1 MLLNKKLTLSLIG
14 FLLTTC
20 LFAQEK
26 QEKEDKPKTFKHELG
41 LNVTNLLTDLLGNN
55 NRTNAGDYLISYK
68 KVNGNKAFRM
78 GATVN
83 ISIKKENVF
92 NNNNTLTNQNFQLRL
107 GKEWRYNLS
116 SKLQY
121 YFGIDGI
128 TGFKSEQS
136 SASITN
142 TTIIQTDK
150 AFSLGGGPVLGF
162 QFALLDRLLLG
173 TEGAVYAAF
182 NKNEVKFSGFG
193 INTSQFP
200 AKNSQGINFQT
211 HLPKF
216 LFLIIKF

>member
-1 MLLNKKLTLSLIG
+1 MLLTKKITLSLIG
-14 FLLTTC
+14 FLLTAC

-26 QEKEDKPKTFKHELG
+26 QENENKPKTFKHELG

-55 NRTNAGDYLISYK
+55 NRTDAGDYLISYK
-68 KVNGNKAFRM
+68 KVAGNKAFRM
-78 GATVN
+78 GLTAN
-83 ISIKKENVF
+83 FSLKKENIF
-92 NNNNTLTNQNFQLRL
+92 NRNNTLTNQNFQLRL
-107 GKEWRYNLS
+107 GKEWRYNIS

-121 YFGIDGI
+121 YFGVDGI
-128 TGFKSEQS
+128 IGYKSEQS
-136 SASITN
+136 SATVNIG
-142 TTIIQTDK
+142 TIIQTDK

-173 TEGAVYAAF
+173 TEGALYAAF
-182 NKNEVKFSGFG
+182 NKNDVNFSGFG

-200 AKNSQGINFQT
+200 AKNSQGINLQT

>member
-1 MLLNKKLTLSLIG
+1 MLLTKKITLSLIG
-14 FLLTTC
+14 FLLTAC

-26 QEKEDKPKTFKHELG
+26 QENENKSKTFKHELG

-55 NRTNAGDYLISYK
+55 NRTDAGDYLISYK

-78 GATVN
+78 GATIN
-83 ISIKKENVF
+83 FSIKKEDIF
-92 NNNNTLTNQNFQLRL
+92 NSNNTLTNQNFQLRL
-107 GKEWRYNLS
+107 GKEWRHNLS

-121 YFGIDGI
+121 YFGVDGI
-128 TGFKSEQS
+128 IGYKSEQS
-136 SASITN
+136 SATVNIG
-142 TTIIQTDK
+142 TIIQTDK

-173 TEGAVYAAF
+173 TEGALYAAF
-182 NKNEVKFSGFG
+182 NKNDVNFSGFG

-200 AKNSQGINFQT
+200 AKNSQGINLQT

>member
-1 MLLNKKLTLSLIG
+1 MLLTKKITLSLIG
-14 FLLTTC
+14 FLLTAC

-26 QEKEDKPKTFKHELG
+26 QENENKSKTFKHELG

-55 NRTNAGDYLISYK
+55 NRTDAGDYLISYK

-78 GATVN
+78 GATIN
-83 ISIKKENVF
+83 FSIKKEDVF
-92 NNNNTLTNQNFQLRL
+92 NSNNTLTNQNFQLRL
-107 GKEWRYNLS
+107 GKEWRHNLS

-121 YFGIDGI
+121 YFGVDGI
-128 TGFKSEQS
+128 IGYKSEQS
-136 SASITN
+136 SATVNIG
-142 TTIIQTDK
+142 TIIQTDK

-173 TEGAVYAAF
+173 TEGALYAAF
-182 NKNEVKFSGFG
+182 NKNDVNFSGFG

-200 AKNSQGINFQT
+200 AKNSQGINLQT